1 MRLRFLPLALCLV
14 FAIFVSPLTLFSANS
29 TSMNRSELLAFKATS
44 KKLIELKSPDTP
56 VATLPNGNT
65 YVSPK
70 SSLAYHNTINTINT
84 ASLQYSLIE
93 ENSYKNGMV
102 ATGSLNNNFQ
112 TTTAMT
118 PLAAQKLALSFKNGM
133 YYGFACMVILLN
145 IVCFFLFDEKI
156 FLHYS
161 LALTGFIAAFF
172 FNDGLF
178 TFFGLDVIS
187 NTAAMQSTL
196 LLIAV
201 GFGASFAS
209 KYLSLSE
216 HFPKLRW
223 VTMALLRVTAVTTTV
238 AWISQTTVLATI
250 TNTVLMS
257 IMATYFVVGALLF
270 SKKNYPKFYVI
281 ATCIPL
287 LFAIDFFVL
296 KNLESEFLMTEVYH
310 LKAALFVEMLVLTYA
325 IVYRMRAIKEENQ
338 LRQTELRIFLK
349 RQEVMNRKNATK
361 LMEDVYLENLIMHYD
376 LDGLEIKL
384 LQYISEGKDNAKIAR
399 KLNTTETDIEFLTK
413 ELYHKLEISEQI
425 QEDYRMV
432 DNQPDYIYN

>member
-14 FAIFVSPLTLFSANS
+14 FAFFVSPLTVFSANN

-44 KKLIELKSPDTP
+44 KKLIELKTPDTP
-56 VATLPNGNT
+56 VGTLPKTNT
-65 YVSPK
+65 YKSPK
-70 SSLAYHNTINTINT
+70 SSLAYHNTINAT
-84 ASLQYSLIE
+84 SLQYSLIE
-93 ENSYKNGMV
+93 ENSYNNGV
-102 ATGSLNNNFQ
+102 ISTGSLENASEVMMA
-112 TTTAMT
+112 TT
-118 PLAAQKLALSFKNGM
+118 PLAAQKLAVSFKNGM
-133 YYGFACMVILLN
+133 YYGFAIMVILLN
-145 IVCFFLFDEKI
+145 LVCFFLFDEKL

-161 LALTGFIAAFF
+161 LALTGFISAFF

-178 TFFGLDVIS
+178 AFFGLDIIS
-187 NTAAMQSTL
+187 NTAALQSTL
-196 LLIAV
+196 LLFAV
-201 GFGASFAS
+201 GFAASFAS

-223 VTMALLRVTAVTTTV
+223 VTMALLGITAVTATV
-238 AWISQTTVLATI
+238 AWISETTILATI
-250 TNTVLMS
+250 TNAVLMS
-257 IMATYFVVGALLF
+257 IMITYFVVGALLF
-270 SKKNYPKFYVI
+270 SRKNYPKFYVI

-296 KNLESEFLMTEVYH
+296 KNIGSDFLMTQTYH
-310 LKAALFVEMLVLTYA
+310 LKAALLVEMLVISYA

-349 RQEVMNRKNATK
+349 RQEVMNRKNAAK

-384 LQYISEGKDNAKIAR
+384 LQYISEGKDNTKIAR
-399 KLNTTETDIEFLTK
+399 KLKTTENDIEFLTK